1 MQSYKKYFIPTRE
14 IRNICKSGIL
24 GYPKTSPA
32 PKKVPQKPPN
42 HYPYT
47 SFNFWRVTKNPTGIF
62 LDFSFSK
69 GYRHFWRRHNMS
81 I

>member
-32 PKKVPQKPPN
+32 PQKVPQKPPK
-42 HYPYT
+42 PL
-47 SFNFWRVTKNPTGIF
+47 PICF
-62 LDFSFSK
+62 LYLLE
-69 GYRHFWRRHNMS
+69 GYQEFHRHFSRFLVFKRLPAFLAET
-81 I
+81 

>member
-32 PKKVPQKPPN
+32 PKKVPQKPPKPLPI
-42 HYPYT
+42 Y
-47 SFNFWRVTKNPTGIF
+47 F
-62 LDFSFSK
+62 L
-69 GYRHFWRRHNMS
+69 
-81 I
+81 